1 MPYTENWDG
10 LNSSWGKIF
19 IDSIFWSFLCSLCF
33 DKAFIQWFPCMNSI
47 LLIFILRTEE
57 IVGYGFCLGTIQLT
71 NLEQRETKIKLSSF
85 KIIWLDSPWDAV
97 PYLFCKGSYP
107 KLTVLECINLFLD
120 HRILTEMEL
129 WILTEICT
137 PKMFF
142 LMKKATSFSLTLVHG
157 KKQITFQMRQQWITF
172 TVLQVMIFW

>member
-1 MPYTENWDG
+1 MPYTESWDG
-10 LNSSWGKIF
+10 LNSSWGKMF
-19 IDSIFWSFLCSLCF
+19 IDSIFGYFSLPFVLTRSLYNDSPVWTQYYLFLF
-33 DKAFIQWFPCMNSI
+33 YGQGR
-47 LLIFILRTEE
+47 LL
-57 IVGYGFCLGTIQLT
+57 VGFCLLT

-85 KIIWLDSPWDAV
+85 RIIWLDSPWDAV
-97 PYLFCKGSYP
+97 PYLFCKGSYL
-107 KLTVLECINLFLD
+107 KINCIGVHLNLFLD

-157 KKQITFQMRQQWITF
+157 KKQITFQMWQQWITF